1 MKHLLY
7 YIPNHFKA
15 LSALMVVTMIGAGF
29 SAAQTTG
36 ASVTQKFKLQDLL
49 EKRGKIQVGVN
60 VPSSIEFDEPIV
72 EHIIGRDDLLID
84 GLSKAKPNRIYF
96 RAKENKGSSSI
107 DITLE
112 GGATALFTFE
122 INPKISEGLRYVIQ
136 GRSDAG
142 ADETTATPTANNP
155 AQTASTATASTA
167 TASSRPETKP
177 KPQAAPVGGTGAA
190 PAKAEPAAVE
200 AATLDQTTPSEAPA
214 AATAQVAPAPEAV
227 AGAVSASRPT
237 EVRAVKGSNK
247 PVVLNPTVNA
257 VRHFDPSQAR
267 PSDVAAYFTLKDS
280 TDKGKVF
287 ELVIENHSGDA
298 IDFEPNMN
306 VYIYGYSSPT
316 NTRPNLYTTLAPR
329 FETRQ
334 RISIPSEGVFTQRMV
349 FNGTFAEKTPFEY
362 VANFVVIRDG
372 QAVEYRRTVLTM

>member
-1 MKHLLY
+1 MMH
-7 YIPNHFKA
+7 IPNHFKA

-29 SAAQTTG
+29 TAAQTTG
-36 ASVTQKFKLQDLL
+36 ASVTQKFKLQDLI
-49 EKRGKIQVGVN
+49 EKRGKIQIGVN

-96 RAKENKGSSSI
+96 RAKESKGSSSI

-136 GRSDAG
+136 GKSDAG
-142 ADETTATPTANNP
+142 ADESVPIASNTAQPASTTMASGKPEAKPKT
-155 AQTASTATASTA
+155 QTA
-167 TASSRPETKP
+167 
-177 KPQAAPVGGTGAA
+177 QVGKADAA
-190 PAKAEPAAVE
+190 PAKMEPAKPEPTVLE
-200 AATLDQTTPSEAPA
+200 QSMPVQATLEQATPSEAPA
-214 AATAQVAPAPEAV
+214 MVTAQVTPAPEAG
-227 AGAVSASRPT
+227 ASAVSASRPT
-237 EVRAVKGSNK
+237 AVRAVKGSNQM
-247 PVVLNPTVNA
+247 VVLNPTVNA
-257 VRHFDPSQAR
+257 VRHFDPSQVR

-280 TDKGKVF
+280 NDNGKVF
-287 ELVIENHSGDA
+287 ELVIENHSGYA

-329 FETRQ
+329 FDTRQ
-334 RISIPSEGVFTQRMV
+334 RIEIPSEGVFAQRMV
-349 FNGTFAEKTPFEY
+349 FNGKFSEKTPFEY
-362 VANFVVIRDG
+362 VANFVVIRDA
-372 QAVEYRRTVLTM
+372 QAVEYRRSVLTM